1 MAIPVLEQVY
11 GQRALPAAKM
21 RTDFD
26 AFQHLARVAAGLE
39 SAQVGEAEVFTQFRQ
54 ALVELAGRKDRSS
67 HLTSAME
74 SALSAARTARRVL
87 SDRRSGSLAE
97 AAVRMVSGYNRVSI
111 LGGGAMARAVAAEL
125 TRTTDVTVYTRRH
138 EPVAGVPPR
147 PWAAIAWELAS
158 CPAVVSTIPG
168 PIPELVRLQR
178 TAENPLLIID
188 LGMPPA
194 MEVPDTSMFD
204 YRGVDDVASSVPW
217 ANEPEVDQVLS
228 FEAEKAWGRLTVS
241 QDASSIIT
249 SVVDLAERTVDDEVS
264 RFAARFSATD
274 DPERVLRQ
282 LAHTVAR
289 RIIHPSV
296 SLLGSTPL
304 TSRDLDVLARALGVE
319 RE

>member
-1 MAIPVLEQVY
+1 MAISVLEQVY
-11 GQRALPAAKM
+11 GERALPAAKM

-39 SAQVGEAEVFTQFRQ
+39 SAQVGEAEVLSQFRH
-54 ALVELAGRKDRSS
+54 ALVELAGRKDGSS
-67 HLTSAME
+67 HLMSAME
-74 SALSAARTARRVL
+74 SALGAARTARRML
-87 SDRRSGSLAE
+87 SERRSGSLAE
-97 AAVRMVSGYNRVSI
+97 AAVRMVSGHSRVSV

-125 TRTTDVTVYTRRH
+125 TRSTDVTVYTRRPD
-138 EPVAGVPPR
+138 PVAGVLPR
-147 PWAAIAWELAS
+147 PWAAIASELDS
-158 CPAVVSTIPG
+158 FPAVVSTIPG
-168 PIPELVRLQR
+168 PVPELELLQR
-178 TAENPLLIID
+178 TAEDPLLLID

-204 YRGVDDVASSVPW
+204 YRGVDDVASSMPS
-217 ANEPEVDQVLS
+217 ATAPGVDEALS
-228 FEAEKAWGRLTVS
+228 LEAEKAWGRLTVS
-241 QDASSIIT
+241 QDACSIIS
-249 SVVDLAERTVDDEVS
+249 SVVDIAERTVDDEVS

-274 DPERVLRQ
+274 DPEQVLRQ

-304 TSRDLDVLARALGVE
+304 TSRDLHLLARALGVE